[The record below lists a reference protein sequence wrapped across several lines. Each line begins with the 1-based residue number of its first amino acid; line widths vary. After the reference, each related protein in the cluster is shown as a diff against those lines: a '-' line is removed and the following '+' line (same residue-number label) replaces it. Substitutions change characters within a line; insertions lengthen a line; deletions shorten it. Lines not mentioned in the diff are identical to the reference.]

1 MLNVLAN
8 NWWVVLLRG
17 IAAIVFGSLALLWP
31 QISIS
36 VLVLLFGI
44 FAIADG
50 IFSIVSELRRYGEH
64 ARWWVLVFE
73 GVAGVGIGI
82 VAIAWPQI
90 TAVIFV
96 YLIASW
102 GLITGILE
110 ILAAIRLRNELEGE
124 WFLVLIGLLSIAF
137 GALIFFFPD
146 AGLIAL
152 AWILGIYAI
161 MFGLLLIPLS
171 LKLKRWKDKF
181 INPPQ
186 SFLHEHS

>member
-17 IAAIVFGSLALLWP
+17 IAAIVFGLLALLWP

-50 IFSIVSELRRYGEH
+50 IFSITSELRRYGEH

-82 VAIAWPQI
+82 VAMAWPQI
-90 TAVIFV
+90 TAVIFI

-102 GLITGILE
+102 GLLTGILE

-124 WFLVLIGLLSIAF
+124 WFLILMGLLSIAF

-161 MFGLLLIPLS
+161 MVGLLLITLS
-171 LKLKRWKDKF
+171 LRLKRWKDKYL
-181 INPPQ
+181 NPPQ
-186 SFLHEHS
+186 SFLHEHP